1 LVVLNFHVRDICSKT
16 QIWIVRYVC
25 SISVYVANTYYFGM
39 VSVNLVL
46 DFCVLKISIF
56 IIAVLLDLVWPTI
69 WRCLLHWTEL
79 GLWKECN
86 DRHEHIFCICQ
97 SNQSSTKVHLYEN
110 EYEPQDYLNF
120 FCLGNR
126 ELSDNKNT
134 SKNVKLAGQNTPQVF
149 VFTP

>member
-56 IIAVLLDLVWPTI
+56 IIVVLLDLVWPTI

-86 DRHEHIFCICQ
+86 DIHEHIFCICQ

-110 EYEPQDYLNF
+110 QYFLGSSYNWDLYKDLGEYCVLRKMIPSSSHN
-120 FCLGNR
+120 NR
-126 ELSDNKNT
+126 PIWQFHID
-134 SKNVKLAGQNTPQVF
+134 
-149 VFTP
+149 